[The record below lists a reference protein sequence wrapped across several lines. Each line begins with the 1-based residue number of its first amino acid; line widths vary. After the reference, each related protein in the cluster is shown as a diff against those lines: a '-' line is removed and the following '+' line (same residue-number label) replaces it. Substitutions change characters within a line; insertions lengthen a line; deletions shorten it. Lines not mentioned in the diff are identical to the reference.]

1 MTTLSEGM
9 VTISRSSCVASCRL
23 RGRFLT
29 QTQTRRP
36 SRGSGPEIRPPRRR
50 RRHSSIRRRVS
61 LWAFPVSAS
70 RARWARISRC
80 CCRRLSRCFCSFSI
94 SRRQADFRCVIR
106 QGLLGT
112 LTARLSPEGV
122 SFLWGI
128 FPAHRAAVRWSP
140 ITEGGARDTEREALP
155 CAAGPAK
162 ARAGFSR
169 NMVSKATFLPFLT
182 PFSAHSTV
190 TQALSR
196 LTSVI
201 TARWIL
207 PSVRWIAT
215 LMPAWRCPKCGFTG
229 VKDERRGVTGRN
241 NWLAIARD
249 GGVRARPLPCG
260 WSSRT
265 GALISLKLPEY

>member
-1 MTTLSEGM
+1 M
-9 VTISRSSCVASCRL
+9 
-23 RGRFLT
+23 
-29 QTQTRRP
+29 
-36 SRGSGPEIRPPRRR
+36 
-50 RRHSSIRRRVS
+50 
-61 LWAFPVSAS
+61 SA
-70 RARWARISRC
+70 
-80 CCRRLSRCFCSFSI
+80 
-94 SRRQADFRCVIR
+94 RRQADFRCVIR

-249 GGVRARPLPCG
+249 GGVSLETRPDSPGEPGMQPLDPCLPWRGILGPGHTPVFWPGESHGQRSLAGCSPWG
-260 WSSRT
+260 FPLGFPSRRGLT
-265 GALISLKLPEY
+265 PRGSLECNP